1 MRKLGE
7 LEATIM
13 DLLWSWNRPASVRE
27 LVDVISAKRPL
38 AYTTVMTVADNLHG
52 KGWLLR
58 ERDGRAYLYRPAS
71 TREDYVAELMHDA
84 LGATTDHAA
93 AFVRFAEQ
101 LDRAE
106 SEALRVALRRLS
118 RRKK

>member
-27 LVDVISAKRPL
+27 ILETIQKPL

-58 ERDGRAYLYRPAS
+58 EREGRAYLYRPAS
-71 TREDYVAELMHDA
+71 SREDYVAELMRDA
-84 LGATTDHAA
+84 LGASTDHAA

-101 LDRAE
+101 LDSAE
-106 SEALRVALRRLS
+106 SEALRAALRRLS
-118 RRKK
+118 RRKR